1 MDRKPHRPILA
12 ALLPGAATTLAMVAI
27 LGVGHS
33 TSRLVLAAAVGLAA
47 AAAAGVVA
55 LRPLL
60 RVLRTWRE
68 HLDDASQ
75 RLAALETES
84 AAPAP
89 EPIDVASLVAP
100 LADDGR
106 MDEALGDL
114 AAALQDEERLRE
126 RRDAR
131 AEEARDVL
139 RRARELVSTPETD
152 DVNAG
157 ARLQTLLEGVERELG
172 AVRDA
177 LQAVLPHAIAE
188 DEVAALLHEHVA
200 TGQDSLRRAGEGS
213 GEIDERIEHLGA
225 LVRRLETRSREIGQV
240 LLVLNDIT
248 EQTNL
253 LALNAAIIAAQA
265 GEHGKGFGVVA
276 DEMRNLSERASSS
289 TKETEL
295 LAQTLRDDVAQA
307 VRGLTETRDVVRTMS
322 AAIARTG
329 ESQATLAEL
338 AKRARASAREGVGA
352 AERQAAEL
360 RELAAR
366 IPALREERAR
376 LERLDRDVARPAR
389 RALSEAANLLE
400 AHAQLLAIR
409 DSLRTRLESAVG
421 YLRERRG
428 RERAERARW
437 EEGLR
442 TVHESGRRV
451 LDALEERRR
460 RDVVVRE
467 IARDIR
473 VLAAPTTPR

>member
-1 MDRKPHRPILA
+1 MDARRPTHPFFMALA
-12 ALLPGAATTLAMVAI
+12 PGAAATTAVALTLAH
-27 LGVGHS
+27 GHGLP
-33 TSRLVLAAAVGLAA
+33 RLLLAGGLGLAVA
-47 AAAAGVVA
+47 ALVGIAA

-60 RVLRTWRE
+60 DALSTWRA
-68 HLDDASQ
+68 HLDDASR
-75 RLAALETES
+75 RLAALEGEA
-84 AAPAP
+84 AAPEP
-89 EPIDVASLVAP
+89 EPIDLAALAP
-100 LADDGR
+100 PVPDDAKLE
-106 MDEALGDL
+106 EALGDL
-114 AAALQDEERLRE
+114 AAALQDEERLRD
-126 RRDAR
+126 RREGR
-131 AEEARDVL
+131 AEETRETL
-139 RRARELVSTPETD
+139 RRARELAGTPETED
-152 DVNAG
+152 ANAG
-157 ARLQTLLEGVERELG
+157 ARLQPLLEGLERELG

-177 LQAVLPHAIAE
+177 LQAVLPQAIAQ

-200 TGQDSLRRAGEGS
+200 TGQDALRRASEGS
-213 GEIDERIEHLGA
+213 GEIDGRMEWLGQ
-225 LVRRLETRSREIGQV
+225 LVKRLETRSREIGQV

-307 VRGLTETRDVVRTMS
+307 VRGLTESRDVVRAMGT
-322 AAIARTG
+322 AIARSG

-338 AKRARASAREGVGA
+338 AKRSRTAAREGVA
-352 AERQAAEL
+352 SAERQAAEL

-376 LERLDRDVARPAR
+376 LERLDREAIRPAR
-389 RALSEAANLLE
+389 RVLGEAAGMLE
-400 AHAQLLAIR
+400 AQAQLLTVR
-409 DSLRTRLESAVG
+409 DSLRARLESAVS
-421 YLRERRG
+421 YLNDRRSRERQD
-428 RERAERARW
+428 RARW

-442 TVHESGRRV
+442 TFRESGRRV

-460 RDVVVRE
+460 RDHVVGE

-473 VLAAPTTPR
+473 ELASTPDR